1 MRSIIENNGSVKVKF
16 MEKQVKHISKFLS
29 LVLRHEP
36 EKIGI
41 TLDEEGWADV
51 AELIEKMGKK
61 GPRIDFE
68 TLEFVVDNNDKKRFA
83 FNDNKTRI
91 RASQGHTIEVDLNL
105 PPQVPPTILY
115 HGTAITNLPIIK
127 EKGLIRMARQHLH
140 LSAEEGTAKNVGGRH
155 GKPVVLVIQ
164 ALAMHEKGYVFYL
177 SANGVWLTDHV
188 PAEFI
193 EF

>member
-1 MRSIIENNGSVKVKF
+1 
-16 MEKQVKHISKFLS
+16 MEKQLKHISKFLS
-29 LVLRHEP
+29 LVLRHGP
-36 EKIGI
+36 EQIGL

-51 AELIEKMGKK
+51 AELIEKINKK
-61 GPRIDFE
+61 GIRLDFPMLDTVVE
-68 TLEFVVDNNDKKRFA
+68 TNDKKRFA
-83 FNDNKTRI
+83 FNEDKTRI

-105 PPQVPPTILY
+105 PPQAPPAILY

-127 EKGLIRMARQHLH
+127 EKGLVRMERQHLH

-164 ALAMHEKGYVFYL
+164 ALAMYEKGFVFYL

>member
-1 MRSIIENNGSVKVKF
+1 
-16 MEKQVKHISKFLS
+16 MEKQLKHISKFLS

-36 EKIGI
+36 AQIGL
-41 TLDEEGWADV
+41 TLDSAGWADV
-51 AELIEKMGKK
+51 TELIEKMNKK
-61 GPRIDFE
+61 GTCLDFE
-68 TLEFVVDNNDKKRFA
+68 TLQTVVHTNDKKRFA

-115 HGTAITNLPIIK
+115 HGTAITYLPIIK
-127 EKGLIRMARQHLH
+127 EKGLVRMERQHLH
-140 LSAEEGTAKNVGGRH
+140 LSAEQGTAKNVGGRH

-188 PAEFI
+188 PAAFI
-193 EF
+193 DFGE

>member
-1 MRSIIENNGSVKVKF
+1 

-36 EKIGI
+36 AQIGLA
-41 TLDEEGWADV
+41 LDEEGWADV
-51 AELIEKMGKK
+51 AELMEKMNKK
-61 GPRIDFE
+61 GPRIDFA
-68 TLEFVVDNNDKKRFA
+68 TLEIVVETNDKKRFA
-83 FNDNKTRI
+83 FNEDKTRI

-105 PPQVPPTILY
+105 PPQVPPTVLY
-115 HGTAITNLPIIK
+115 HGTADKNLPIIK
-127 EKGLIRMARQHLH
+127 EKGLVRMERQHLH
-140 LSAEEGTAKNVGGRH
+140 LSAEVSTAKNVGGRH

-188 PAEFI
+188 PAAFI
-193 EF
+193 GFGE

>member
-1 MRSIIENNGSVKVKF
+1 
-16 MEKQVKHISKFLS
+16 MEKQVKQISKFLS

-36 EKIGI
+36 GKIGL
-41 TLDEEGWADV
+41 TLDKEGWVDV
-51 AELIEKMGKK
+51 AELLEKMSKK
-61 GPRIDFE
+61 GPRINFA
-68 TLEFVVDNNDKKRFA
+68 TLQIVVDNNDKKRFA
-83 FNDNKTRI
+83 FNEDKTRI

-105 PPQVPPTILY
+105 PPQVPPMILY
-115 HGTAITNLPIIK
+115 HGTAITNLPVIK
-127 EKGLIRMARQHLH
+127 EKGLVRMKRQHLH

-188 PAEFI
+188 PAAFI
-193 EF
+193 DFGE